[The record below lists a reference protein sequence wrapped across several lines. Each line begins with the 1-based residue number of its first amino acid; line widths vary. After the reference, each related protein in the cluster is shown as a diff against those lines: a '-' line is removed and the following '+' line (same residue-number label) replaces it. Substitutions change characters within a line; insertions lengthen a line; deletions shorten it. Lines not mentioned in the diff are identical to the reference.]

1 VASGSGALHLRGV
14 VLPEGEERDLYVHA
28 GRLGLEPVPGA
39 ETVLTGGWLLPG
51 LVDAHCHVGL
61 AEDGWVTE
69 PAALTAQARL
79 SRDTGALLIRD
90 CGSPVDT
97 RPLLDQPD
105 LPRLVRAGRH
115 LARPKRY
122 IRELAHEV
130 EPDQL
135 VEAVVEQVGY
145 GGGWVKLVGD
155 WIDRGLGDLAPL
167 WPAGVL
173 RAAVDRAHALGAKV
187 AVHVFGEAALPDLIA
202 AGVDSIEH
210 GTGLSDD
217 QLDALA
223 ERGTALV
230 PTLINIDNFPA
241 IAAQAEEKFPTYAAH
256 TRRLHA
262 GARDRVR
269 AAYEAGV
276 PLFAGSDAGGGIA
289 HGRLVD
295 EIHALHAAGLPSAAA
310 LAAGSWAARGWLGLP
325 GLTDGAPADLTAY
338 ATDPR
343 TDLAALHAPTRI
355 ILRGRVVR

>member
-1 VASGSGALHLRGV
+1 MTGPTALHLRGV
-14 VLPEGEERDLYVHA
+14 VLPGEQERDLYVHA
-28 GRLGLEPVPGA
+28 GRITFEPVPGA
-39 ETVLTGGWLLPG
+39 QTVLTGGWLLPG

-61 AEDGWVTE
+61 ANDGWVDD
-69 PAALTAQARL
+69 PAALAAQARQD
-79 SRDTGALLIRD
+79 RDGGALLIRD

-97 RPLLDQPD
+97 RPLLEAPD
-105 LPRLVRAGRH
+105 LPRLIRAGRH

-122 IRELAHEV
+122 LRELAHEV
-130 EPDQL
+130 EPDGL
-135 VEAVVEQVGY
+135 VDAVAEQAGY

-173 RAAVDRAHALGAKV
+173 RAAVARAHELGARV

-210 GTGLSDD
+210 GTGLSAD
-217 QLDALA
+217 QLGRLA
-223 ERGTALV
+223 DGGIALV
-230 PTLINIDNFPA
+230 PTLINIDTFPD
-241 IAAQAEEKFPTYAAH
+241 IAARAQEKFPDYAEH

-276 PLFAGSDAGGGIA
+276 PIYAGSDAGATIG
-289 HGRLVD
+289 HGRVVD
-295 EIHALHAAGLPSAAA
+295 EIQALHAAGLPAAAA

-325 GLTDGAPADLTAY
+325 GLVEGGPADVIGYPA
-338 ATDPR
+338 DPR
-343 TDLAALHAPTRI
+343 ADLAVLRTPARVV
-355 ILRGRVVR
+355 LRGRVIR

>member
-1 VASGSGALHLRGV
+1 VAVPSALHLRGV
-14 VLPEGEERDLYVHA
+14 LLPEDAERDLYVHA
-28 GRLGLEPVPGA
+28 GRLTFEPVPGA

-51 LVDAHCHVGL
+51 LVDAHCHLGL
-61 AEDGWVTE
+61 SPDGWVTE
-69 PAALTAQARL
+69 PAALAAQARTD
-79 SRDTGALLIRD
+79 RDAGTLLIRD

-97 RPLLDQPD
+97 RPLADQPE
-105 LPRLVRAGRH
+105 LPRLIRAGRH

-135 VEAVVEQVGY
+135 VDAVAEQAGY

-155 WIDRGLGDLAPL
+155 WIDRDLADLAPL

-173 RAAVDRAHALGAKV
+173 HAAVSRAHELGAKV

-210 GTGLSDD
+210 GTGLADD
-217 QLDALA
+217 QLGLLA
-223 ERGTALV
+223 GRGTALV

-241 IAAQAEEKFPTYAAH
+241 IAAQAEQKFPAYAAH

-276 PLFAGSDAGGGIA
+276 PIFAGSDAGGGIA

-295 EIHALHAAGLPSAAA
+295 EIHALHGAGLPAAAA
-310 LAAGSWAARGWLGLP
+310 LAAGSWAARAWLGLP
-325 GLTDGAPADLTAY
+325 GLVEGAPADLIAY
-338 ATDPR
+338 PADPR
-343 TDLAALHAPTRI
+343 TDLATLRTPTRI
-355 ILRGRVVR
+355 ILRGHLIH